1 MMIHH
6 RANIGYSVVAYV
18 GTIPDAA
25 HLEIRDFHATCDL
38 WGNDRWYMK
47 SFVFK
52 KASNATAQPIEKS
65 WIPIAMDD
73 ISTKSSKK
81 KNKDMAMDQYL

>member
-1 MMIHH
+1 
-6 RANIGYSVVAYV
+6 
-18 GTIPDAA
+18 
-25 HLEIRDFHATCDL
+25 
-38 WGNDRWYMK
+38 MK